1 MSAAS
6 PTPAADVELGFL
18 VGRLT
23 YQIEAVERERA
34 QRSPNP
40 TRLAEA
46 NADLLVCLARFVL
59 RATVGR

>member
-6 PTPAADVELGFL
+6 PIPAPDVELGFL

-23 YQIEAVERERA
+23 VHIEAVERERA

-40 TRLAEA
+40 ARLAEA
-46 NADLLVCLARFVL
+46 NADLLVCLARFLL
-59 RATVGR
+59 RTTVGR